1 MSEVDAELKSSA
13 RQVCREPGSQWQ
25 GAVHMLLRWM
35 ESVRMAIVRRVY
47 TVDMKNTVN
56 KDEKQDDKST
66 MMIAQQ

>member
-1 MSEVDAELKSSA
+1 VS
-13 RQVCREPGSQWQ
+13 
-25 GAVHMLLRWM
+25 
-35 ESVRMAIVRRVY
+35 RVY